1 MCNFLLNTISDK
13 PAINISEPPTP
24 SRHPNCSFDIR
35 AALIVPKIISE
46 STKIEKRPAPII
58 LGDHKIITFEGI
70 KNKIDNIIKS
80 GNIDIH
86 ELTLGNGPKASE
98 NITEVNKVT
107 IKP

>member
-1 MCNFLLNTISDK
+1 M
-13 PAINISEPPTP
+13 
-24 SRHPNCSFDIR
+24 
-35 AALIVPKIISE
+35 
-46 STKIEKRPAPII
+46 